1 MLNNVKL
8 TVYDGATFCG
18 KYSSTNWHKQ
28 ICVGESAGGKSTC
41 QGDSGGPIYVVGTV
55 NGKSKYILAGITSY
69 AYQCAVAGYPGY
81 VLNAKSKIINSYWW
95 LMF

>member
-8 TVYDGATFCG
+8 TVYDGATYCG
-18 KYSSTNWHKQ
+18 KYSSTNWGKQ
-28 ICVGESAGGKSTC
+28 ICVGENAGGKSTC
-41 QGDSGGPIYVVGTV
+41 QGDSGSGIYVVGTV

-81 VLNAKSKIINSYWW
+81 VLNAKSKIINSY
-95 LMF
+95 